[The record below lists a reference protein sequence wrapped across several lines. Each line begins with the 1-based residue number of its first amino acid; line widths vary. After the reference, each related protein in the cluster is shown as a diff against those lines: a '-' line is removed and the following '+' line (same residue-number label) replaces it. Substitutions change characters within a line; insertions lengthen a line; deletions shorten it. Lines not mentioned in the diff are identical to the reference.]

1 MSWTFYGDIL
11 NYSFISSIEMLVVL
25 IKLVLILL
33 KQAKLVWTS
42 VYHIF
47 SRQRKNFYV
56 VSYIVIQYKL
66 KNSNFENYFFPF
78 SLHFDIFYELISL
91 FKEW

>member
-1 MSWTFYGDIL
+1 M
-11 NYSFISSIEMLVVL
+11 
-25 IKLVLILL
+25 
-33 KQAKLVWTS
+33 
-42 VYHIF
+42 
-47 SRQRKNFYV
+47 
-56 VSYIVIQYKL
+56 SYIVIQYKL